1 MHDSECPGGPSGR
14 GDPPEALGE
23 TATTT
28 SVRNRLQIPLV
39 GQAGFAETNLG
50 VHDARQD
57 VQSLAVD
64 GLGGVGL
71 PQRPDRGDPPLA
83 DRDVP
88 DALAVLIDHGAEREN
103 GVKSPGHLSPKA
115 RGSGREMA
123 RGPCERPS
131 GVLTS
136 GVAASQAALLRAT
149 AGNST
154 RTSSGKHL

>member
-1 MHDSECPGGPSGR
+1 LHDTECPGGPSGR
-14 GDPPEALGE
+14 RDPPEALGE

-28 SVRNRLQIPLV
+28 SVRNRLQILLV
-39 GQAGFAETNLG
+39 GQAGFAEMNLR

-64 GLGGVGL
+64 DLGGVGL

-88 DALAVLIDHGAEREN
+88 DALAVLIDLGAGREN
-103 GVKSPGHLSPKA
+103 GVESPGHLSPKA
-115 RGSGREMA
+115 RGNGREMA

-136 GVAASQAALLRAT
+136 VAAS
-149 AGNST
+149 
-154 RTSSGKHL
+154 